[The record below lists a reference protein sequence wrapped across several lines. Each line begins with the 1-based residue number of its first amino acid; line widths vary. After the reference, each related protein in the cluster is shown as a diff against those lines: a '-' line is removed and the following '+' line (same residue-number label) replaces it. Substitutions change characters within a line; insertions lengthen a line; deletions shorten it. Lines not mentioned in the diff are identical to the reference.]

1 MKDFDL
7 EKIIEKCPDNQDF
20 ILYLALNG
28 EHNCLKAIEEYEL
41 YGHLLNKLLKSC
53 NDDFLLATTS
63 LDVILGEA
71 HISKEVVHTNL
82 NFDEPLPFAQ
92 KICLSGDKY
101 TRVVH
106 AYVEIS
112 NFYINYKRKLQN
124 IKRKKS
130 R

>member
-1 MKDFDL
+1 MQNFDL
-7 EKIIEKCPDNQDF
+7 ENIIEKCPDNQDF
-20 ILYLALNG
+20 ILYLVANN
-28 EHNCLKAIEEYEL
+28 EFNCLKTIEEYEL
-41 YGHLLNKLLKSC
+41 YGNLLNKLLKVC
-53 NDDFLLATTS
+53 NGDFLLATTS

-71 HISKEVVHTNL
+71 HISKNIVHTNL
-82 NFDEPLPFAQ
+82 SFDEPIPFAK

-112 NFYINYKRKLQN
+112 NFYIDNKKKLQK
-124 IKRKKS
+124 IKQKKS